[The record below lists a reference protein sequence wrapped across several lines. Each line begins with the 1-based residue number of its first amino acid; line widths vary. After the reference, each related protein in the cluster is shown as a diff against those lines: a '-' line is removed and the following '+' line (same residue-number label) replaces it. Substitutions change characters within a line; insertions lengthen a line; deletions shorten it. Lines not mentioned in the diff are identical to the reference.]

1 MTSLDSAARACR
13 CLVIVGFLAP
23 PSIAAEPATPALV
36 PQRDEARAER
46 THQEP
51 EPETTSVRPGKRR
64 TIRGYGN
71 NLLYNFLGVVTPGN
85 YEPLLVTTA
94 LTLPALAWDDEAK
107 QYFAQNPH
115 ENFGRIGARMGGAV
129 AVTGLTIGFFSAAH
143 ISHGERFE
151 AATYDVS
158 QAVIVNQVWTQALKF
173 SIRRTRPDQSD
184 RLSFPS
190 GHASNAFA
198 AATVIGRHY
207 PKLAAPGYAVAT
219 YIAISR
225 LAANKHH
232 VSDTVAGAGFGV
244 GVGRLVVR
252 RNSRPP
258 DNPRSAA
265 GPSLSAMPDSGP
277 AGDGIGVRFA
287 LIF

>member
-1 MTSLDSAARACR
+1 MTNTDFANHTLRAFF
-13 CLVIVGFLAP
+13 LVAFLAP
-23 PSIAAEPATPALV
+23 PSVADEAPLAGFA
-36 PQRDEARAER
+36 PQRDEECDEPANAR
-46 THQEP
+46 
-51 EPETTSVRPGKRR
+51 PETASLHPAKRR
-64 TIRGYGN
+64 TIRGYGS

-85 YEPLLVTTA
+85 HEPLLVTAA
-94 LTLPALAWDDEAK
+94 LTLPALAWDDEGK

-115 ENFGRIGARMGGAV
+115 ENFGRIGARMGGGLAV
-129 AVTGLTIGFFSAAH
+129 AGLTIGFFSAAH

-151 AATYDVS
+151 ASTYDVS

-173 SIRRTRPDQSD
+173 SVRRGRPDGSD

-207 PKLAAPGYAVAT
+207 PKLAVPGYAVAT
-219 YIAISR
+219 YIAVSR

-232 VSDTVAGAGFGV
+232 FSDTVAGAGFGY

-258 DNPRSAA
+258 DKPKLGAA
-265 GPSLSAMPDSGP
+265 RLSSMPDAGP
-277 AGDGIGVRFA
+277 AGDGVGVRFA

>member
-1 MTSLDSAARACR
+1 MINDSVTRAFCAFGVVLF
-13 CLVIVGFLAP
+13 CASPSVGEQTAP
-23 PSIAAEPATPALV
+23 DGHLPPQAEAIPKTADA
-36 PQRDEARAER
+36 DGN
-46 THQEP
+46 
-51 EPETTSVRPGKRR
+51 PETPSVRPGKRR

-85 YEPLLVTTA
+85 HEPLLVTAA
-94 LTLPALAWDDEAK
+94 LTLPALAWDEEVK

-115 ENFGRIGARMGGAV
+115 ETFGRIGARMGGAV

-207 PKLAAPGYAVAT
+207 PKLAVPGYAVAT

-232 VSDTVAGAGFGV
+232 FSDTVAGAGFGV

-258 DNPRSAA
+258 DSPAPA
-265 GPSLSAMPDSGP
+265 GASLSAIPDSGP
-277 AGDGIGVRFA
+277 AGDGIGIRFA
-287 LIF
+287 MIF